1 VVVAVQ
7 VVVVLQLLVQV
18 VVKLDVLALGIIYS
32 YIRSF
37 VGYDLNLNKVLGEGR
52 KVVGRWILCKKEV
65 FEEQ

>member
-52 KVVGRWILCKKEV
+52 KVVGR
-65 FEEQ
+65 